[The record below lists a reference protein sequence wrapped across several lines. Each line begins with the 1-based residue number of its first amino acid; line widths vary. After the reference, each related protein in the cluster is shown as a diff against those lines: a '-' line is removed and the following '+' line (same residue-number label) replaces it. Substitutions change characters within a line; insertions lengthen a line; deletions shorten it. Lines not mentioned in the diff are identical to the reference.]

1 MTRLTRML
9 ALSKVHRSMPYLRR
23 GYIFSVAA
31 GLCLFLVQSP
41 VALAD
46 TVIIPTS
53 PVPLPSTWIA
63 MLSGLG
69 MLGFLAFKREKMPAD
84 RR

>member
-1 MTRLTRML
+1 ML
-9 ALSKVHRSMPYLRR
+9 FAVPGFGNFVGFR
-23 GYIFSVAA
+23 GFVGATNVPEVT
-31 GLCLFLVQSP
+31 GE
-41 VALAD
+41 
-46 TVIIPTS
+46 IIPTS

-69 MLGFLAFKREKMPAD
+69 MLGFLAFRREKIPAD